1 MISIE
6 IVVLVEFFLRSTAGR
21 GGQDL
26 SRARFNP
33 LPT

>member
-6 IVVLVEFFLRSTAGR
+6 IVVLVEFFLHSIARRA
-21 GGQDL
+21 GQDL
-26 SRARFNP
+26 SRASFNP